1 MVNLTLKTSY
11 EINKFL
17 LISSGA
23 IPGALIRWQIN
34 NDLIVNLMGSFIL
47 GFVVGYKFK
56 LPFQLLIGIGFCG
69 SLTTFSS
76 WIINCLHLLIIWD
89 FPKLTTLIVFP
100 VFIGLISVSIGF
112 FIGSKMKSF
121 IFGFNNSFF

>member
-34 NDLIVNLMGSFIL
+34 NDLIVNLMGS
-47 GFVVGYKFK
+47 
-56 LPFQLLIGIGFCG
+56 
-69 SLTTFSS
+69 
-76 WIINCLHLLIIWD
+76 
-89 FPKLTTLIVFP
+89 
-100 VFIGLISVSIGF
+100 
-112 FIGSKMKSF
+112 
-121 IFGFNNSFF
+121 